1 MPMQV
6 GVEEGLRSKA
16 VRGRGLQYC
25 LYSQEKINLITLL
38 SYLVFVNSTLMLILL
53 DCVGAINW
61 IMTFLNTVKPV

>member
-6 GVEEGLRSKA
+6 RMEEGLRSKA

-25 LYSQEKINLITLL
+25 LYSKVKINLITLL
-38 SYLVFVNSTLMLILL
+38 SYFAFVNSKLMLILL

-61 IMTFLNTVKPV
+61 IMTFLNS